1 MIKVV
6 RKINRRA
13 NINKLRFGNCRYTAM
28 KWTDVGDLLTEWKK
42 DINHIS
48 VDIDV
53 NEKLLW
59 DTIHYAI
66 KVWGCKS
73 FKAFCELN
81 PTISTDSQY
90 IIKAS
95 GKPTVSLTNIQ

>member
-1 MIKVV
+1 MTTFNEQFGAMLIKAV

-13 NINKLRFGNCRYTAM
+13 SINKLRFGNCRYTAM

-48 VDIDV
+48 VDIDA

-59 DTIHYAI
+59 VKEDN
-66 KVWGCKS
+66 K
-73 FKAFCELN
+73 ELFFA
-81 PTISTDSQY
+81 DLY
-90 IIKAS
+90 FLK
-95 GKPTVSLTNIQ
+95 

>member
-1 MIKVV
+1 MTTFNEQFGAMLIKAV

-13 NINKLRFGNCRYTAM
+13 SINKLCFGNCRYTAM

-48 VDIDV
+48 VSIDV

-59 DTIHYAI
+59 VKEDN
-66 KVWGCKS
+66 K
-73 FKAFCELN
+73 ELFFA
-81 PTISTDSQY
+81 DLY
-90 IIKAS
+90 FLK
-95 GKPTVSLTNIQ
+95 

>member
-1 MIKVV
+1 MTTFNEQFGDMLIKAV

-13 NINKLRFGNCRYTAM
+13 SINKLRFGNCRYTAM

-53 NEKLLW
+53 NGKLLW
-59 DTIHYAI
+59 VKEDN
-66 KVWGCKS
+66 K
-73 FKAFCELN
+73 ELFFA
-81 PTISTDSQY
+81 DLY
-90 IIKAS
+90 FLK
-95 GKPTVSLTNIQ
+95 

>member
-1 MIKVV
+1 MTTFNEQFGAMLIKAV

-13 NINKLRFGNCRYTAM
+13 SINKLRFGNCRYTAM

-48 VDIDV
+48 VSIDV

-59 DTIHYAI
+59 VKEDN
-66 KVWGCKS
+66 K
-73 FKAFCELN
+73 ELFFA
-81 PTISTDSQY
+81 DLY
-90 IIKAS
+90 FLK
-95 GKPTVSLTNIQ
+95 

>member
-1 MIKVV
+1 MTTFNEQFGAMLIEAV

-13 NINKLRFGNCRYTAM
+13 SINKLRFGNCRYTAM

-48 VDIDV
+48 VSIDV

-59 DTIHYAI
+59 VKEDN
-66 KVWGCKS
+66 K
-73 FKAFCELN
+73 ELFFA
-81 PTISTDSQY
+81 DLY
-90 IIKAS
+90 FLK
-95 GKPTVSLTNIQ
+95 

>member
-1 MIKVV
+1 MTTFNEQFGAMLIKAV

-13 NINKLRFGNCRYTAM
+13 SINKLRFGNCRYTAM

-48 VDIDV
+48 VNTYV

-59 DTIHYAI
+59 VKEDN
-66 KVWGCKS
+66 K
-73 FKAFCELN
+73 ELFFA
-81 PTISTDSQY
+81 DLY
-90 IIKAS
+90 FLK
-95 GKPTVSLTNIQ
+95 

>member
-1 MIKVV
+1 MTTFNEQFGAMLIKAV

-13 NINKLRFGNCRYTAM
+13 SINKLRFGNCRYTAM

-48 VDIDV
+48 VSLDV

-59 DTIHYAI
+59 VKEDN
-66 KVWGCKS
+66 K
-73 FKAFCELN
+73 ELFFA
-81 PTISTDSQY
+81 DLY
-90 IIKAS
+90 FLK
-95 GKPTVSLTNIQ
+95 